1 MERTTALETARLDDN
16 WRKLVT
22 DFADKLDQEWRVG
35 STNSDINIQRYI
47 NVAEMLRRHGRE
59 MRAEIEELLTVI
71 PPL

>member
-35 STNSDINIQRYI
+35 SNNSDINIQRYI

-59 MRAEIEELLTVI
+59 MRAEIEELLTVT